1 MKLFFFQCR
10 NFLKIEIN
18 ISLHLWVFFFLKKN
32 CLTVQ
37 GFRLMDVFVSFNNC
51 SFSHADSNAPLDGSR
66 GSGVAPAANVLFD
79 TFMIKDYM

>member
-1 MKLFFFQCR
+1 
-10 NFLKIEIN
+10 
-18 ISLHLWVFFFLKKN
+18 
-32 CLTVQ
+32 
-37 GFRLMDVFVSFNNC
+37 MDVFVSFNNC